1 MAPVPKIPRA
11 RSPALLPDR
20 EEPYV
25 LQDVFERTVEGCRGE
40 LVLQWDSGYLL
51 FHAESDTDSLETDH
65 HEGVFASADEY
76 RSLRSRAP
84 WREHIGKC
92 CGWTWLAVDQE
103 GYWDGALLSFDG
115 INPCVLLN
123 VTASSI
129 NVFSVVQEEGA
140 AAVAVK
146 GKRLCK

>member
-1 MAPVPKIPRA
+1 MANGPKLPRA

-25 LQDVFERTVEGCRGE
+25 LRDVHERMIEGCRGE
-40 LVLQWDSGYLL
+40 LVLQWDNGFLL
-51 FHAESDTDSLETDH
+51 FRADGDTDSLEAEY
-65 HEGVFASADEY
+65 HEGAFVVSGKY
-76 RSLRSRAP
+76 RSLRSCTP
-84 WREHIGKC
+84 WSEYLGKS

-115 INPCVLLN
+115 IIPNVLLN

-129 NVFSVVQEEGA
+129 CVFSVVQEEGQTTTA
-140 AAVAVK
+140 A
-146 GKRLCK
+146 KRP